1 MIRGGLLHPELLSAL
16 AAAGHGTKVLI
27 ADALFPQD
35 TAVRPGARRVFL
47 NLTPGTVSARE
58 ILRAVAVT
66 VDLEAAV
73 SMSDADGGDSPSVL
87 EMREDLADYRHGG
100 GQEVALSS
108 MERFAFYEATAA
120 EDVSMVVVSGE
131 TRPYSNLLLTIG
143 VP

>member
-1 MIRGGLLHPELLSAL
+1 M
-16 AAAGHGTKVLI
+16 LI